1 MSPTALHEKPLPATV
16 TVSPAHHTM
25 KDELFQIVKRLSFK
39 RGDFV
44 LASGQRSNY
53 YVDCRMTT
61 LDGRG
66 AFLVG
71 HLFHDLLEHLN
82 IDAVGGMTLGADPM
96 ISSVIYRSAEVGR
109 PISGFIVRKEA
120 KGHGASRQIE
130 GHIAPWMRVALVEDV
145 VTTGGSTLKAIEAIK
160 TAYPTV
166 EIVQVLSIIDRNAGG
181 AEAFSRLQIPFQ
193 SLYNVQEFLA
203 E

>member
-1 MSPTALHEKPLPATV
+1 MTPTASLIEAPKPVLAP
-16 TVSPAHHTM
+16 SSQGM

-39 RGDFV
+39 TGDFV

-53 YVDCRMTT
+53 YVDCRLST

-66 AFLVG
+66 AFLIG
-71 HLFHDLLEHLN
+71 HLFYELLENLN

-109 PISGFIVRKEA
+109 PIPGFIVRKEA
-120 KGHGASRQIE
+120 KGHGAARQIE

-145 VTTGGSTLKAIEAIK
+145 VTTGGSTLKAIEAIQK
-160 TAYPTV
+160 AYPTV
-166 EIVQVLSIIDRNAGG
+166 QIVQILSIIDRNAGG

-193 SLYNVQEFLA
+193 ALYNVQSFLQ

>member
-1 MSPTALHEKPLPATV
+1 MSPTAPVIVKPQPVLA
-16 TVSPAHHTM
+16 SSSQAM

-39 RGDFV
+39 TGDFV

-53 YVDCRMTT
+53 YVDCRLST

-66 AFLVG
+66 AYLIG
-71 HLFHDLLEHLN
+71 HLFYELLETLN

-96 ISSVIYRSAEVGR
+96 ISSVIYRSAQVGH
-109 PISGFIVRKEA
+109 PIPGFIVRKTA
-120 KGHGASRQIE
+120 KGHGGGRQIE

-145 VTTGGSTLKAIEAIK
+145 VTTGGSTLKAIEAIQ

-166 EIVQVLSIIDRNAGG
+166 QIVQILSIIDRNAGG

-193 SLYNVQEFLA
+193 ALYNVQSFLQ

>member
-1 MSPTALHEKPLPATV
+1 MSHTAPLIQSPKPALSSA
-16 TVSPAHHTM
+16 SQSM

-39 RGDFV
+39 TGDFV
-44 LASGQRSNY
+44 LASGKRSNY
-53 YVDCRMTT
+53 YVDCRMST

-66 AFLVG
+66 AFLIG
-71 HLFHDLLEHLN
+71 HLFHELLETLN
-82 IDAVGGMTLGADPM
+82 VDAVGGMTLGADPM

-120 KGHGASRQIE
+120 KGHGAARQIE

-145 VTTGGSTLKAIEAIK
+145 VTTGGSTLKAIEAIQM
-160 TAYPTV
+160 AYPTV
-166 EIVQVLSIIDRNAGG
+166 QIVQILSIIDRNAGG

-193 SLYNVQEFLA
+193 ALYDVQAFLA